1 MIDPRIIQ
9 ALSSGDPDKRKKA
22 VAYLAKS
29 LDREALPHL
38 ARVYKTDSDPE
49 IRELAKKAG
58 AYIQKNA
65 PQPNVNQ
72 SSYQEEEEDTA
83 YSRYNNLYADDD
95 EEEVETSVSGASRR
109 QHPLYASDDDDDI
122 ASSDD
127 DMPLP
132 SNIQV
137 SAVAEE
143 RAKSF
148 VEQAMDWNVRANN
161 TKAVEL
167 LKKAFKAN
175 PRLIYDSYTIGLA
188 MNITGLNSDDTK
200 RLLMPSSKEMQKS
213 GVVDKSEPKKL
224 NVFQQFFAVVIFI
237 GATAALVGFF
247 ALPWIDFGWIPLQGA
262 EQALATQDLS
272 SLSMLGLDIDTS
284 NMNTV
289 GGAWSEI
296 QKLLNSSEIRD
307 AEGQLGLLGEQGRLV
322 QRGLSGLRGIRTS
335 ASGMDTMLYMIGAQ
349 DILRSFGL
357 GGFIDFLFDAL
368 NDPQILESFMGGFQ
382 EGLGGVD
389 LGSLGLSGANLD
401 ANTIRIGLNVV
412 LDQLKYTPQAT
423 DFSVIAVPVAASF
436 AFLLAL
442 LLLLSPN
449 GMVWF
454 LSIVFGLLGVGACA
468 YFYTTAINNLMV
480 IGKVGVNVMTELPA
494 QGITVSSP
502 NQFIGLGFW
511 VTMGG
516 MIAVAIAPFLG
527 LLFAPGKQK

>member
-29 LDREALPHL
+29 LDRDALPHL

-65 PQPNVNQ
+65 PQQIVDEPDD
-72 SSYQEEEEDTA
+72 YQDEEDTA

-95 EEEVETSVSGASRR
+95 EEEATSVSSASHR

-127 DMPLP
+127 DIPLP

-148 VEQAMDWNVRANN
+148 VEQAMDWNVRGNN
-161 TKAVEL
+161 LKAVDL
-167 LKKAFKAN
+167 LKKAFKTN
-175 PRLIYDSYTIGLA
+175 PRLVYDSYTMSLA
-188 MNITGLNSDDTK
+188 MNITGLSSDDTK
-200 RLLMPSSKEMQKS
+200 RLLMPSAKEMQKA
-213 GVVDKSEPKKL
+213 GVVEKSAPKKL
-224 NVFQQFFAVVIFI
+224 NAIQQFFALVIFI
-237 GATAALVGFF
+237 GATGALIGFF
-247 ALPWIDFGWIPLQGA
+247 ALPWIDFGWIPVDTSNVP
-262 EQALATQDLS
+262 ELAQMNDLA
-272 SLSMLGLDIDTS
+272 MLGLDVNMN

-289 GGAWSEI
+289 GGIISEV
-296 QKLLNSSEIRD
+296 QKIFNAPEIRS
-307 AEGQLGLLGEQGRLV
+307 AESQLSLLGEQGRLA
-322 QRGLSGLRGIRTS
+322 QRGLSGLRSIRTN
-335 ASGMDTMLYMIGAQ
+335 ATGLDTMLYMIGSQ

-357 GGFIDFLFDAL
+357 GGLIDFLFDAL
-368 NDPQILESFMGGFQ
+368 NDPQIFESFMGGFT

-389 LGSLGLSGANLD
+389 LGALGLGSANLD
-401 ANTIRIGLNVV
+401 PNTIRIGLNVV
-412 LDQLKYTPQAT
+412 LDQLKYTPQAV
-423 DFSVIAVPVAASF
+423 DFSVIAVPIAASF
-436 AFLLAL
+436 AFLLGL
-442 LLLLSPN
+442 LLLLSPS
-449 GMVWF
+449 GAVWF
-454 LSIVFGLLGVGACA
+454 FSIIFGLLGVGACA

-480 IGKVGVNVMTELPA
+480 IGKTGVNVMTELPA
-494 QGITVSSP
+494 QGIALTSP
-502 NQFIGLGFW
+502 SQFIGLGFW

-516 MIAVAIAPFLG
+516 MITVAIAPFLG
-527 LLFAPGKQK
+527 LLFAPGKPRE